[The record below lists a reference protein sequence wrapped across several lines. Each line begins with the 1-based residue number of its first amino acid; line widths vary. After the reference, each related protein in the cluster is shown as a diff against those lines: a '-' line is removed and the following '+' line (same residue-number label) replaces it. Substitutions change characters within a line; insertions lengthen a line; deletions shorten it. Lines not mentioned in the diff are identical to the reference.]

1 MHDLDL
7 LFNPGSVAVIGASS
21 DRNKLSGRTIHF
33 LKTFGFKGKIFPVNP
48 TAPEIQGLQAYPSVS
63 AIPDAVDQAVIIVPA
78 PRVEEAVRDC
88 AKKGV
93 KILLVLSSGFGEIGP
108 EGRVAQDRLLAIA
121 REAGMRMIGP
131 NSLGALSPSNG
142 VFCTFSSSFARG
154 AAPAAGQVAF
164 VTQSGAFGSCA
175 YVMADLRG
183 IGMSRTLATG
193 NEADVDVALCIDYLA
208 QDPNTKVICASLE
221 SCKNGDRLRQAIRN
235 ASKAGKA
242 VVIMKVGA
250 SEVGSVAAATHT
262 GSLAGDDRVYDTI
275 FREGGAWRAR
285 SIEEMI
291 DIAYLIVTS
300 RVTVNERVSLVT
312 VSGGIGVLMADDAAR
327 HGLALVPFAQPLLA
341 ELAAILPYGTGR
353 NPYDTT
359 AQVATNPAATVQV
372 GDCILRHTSGDALL
386 LYLANNALAPE
397 VFKNTQAALIDLK
410 AKHPERMIMVIM
422 PSEAGVRR
430 ALEQVGIPV
439 FEDPTR
445 AIAALGAMREI
456 GRRAESL
463 RQQLPTLSSK
473 KLSVSVASEAQAKS
487 FLQTHGVSIT
497 REEVCASVDQAIAAA
512 ALIGYPV
519 VAKIASP
526 DIAHKTEIGGVILN
540 IQTEAALREAFALL
554 LQRAQTSN
562 PRARIDG
569 VLVATM
575 LTQGVETLVGVNRD
589 PVFGPMVMFG
599 MGGVMVELYKDVA
612 MASAPLDR
620 ESAAQLVASVKGS
633 ALLDGFR
640 GGARYDREA
649 LISTL
654 CRISELAAQYPEIA
668 SMDVNPVLVM
678 ESGAVALDAVIEI
691 SKA

>member
-48 TAPEIQGLQAYPSVS
+48 SAPEIQGLQAYPSVS
-63 AIPDAVDQAVIIVPA
+63 AIPDTVDQAVIIVPA

-93 KILLVLSSGFGEIGP
+93 KILLVLSSGFGEIGA
-108 EGRVAQDRLLAIA
+108 EGRVAQDRLMAIA

-183 IGMSRTLATG
+183 LGMSRTLATG

-221 SCKNGDRLRQAIRN
+221 SCKNGDRLRQAIRH
-235 ASKAGKA
+235 ATKAGKA

-275 FREGGAWRAR
+275 FRETGAWRAR

-300 RVTVNERVSLVT
+300 RVAVNDRVSLVT

-327 HGLALVPFAQPLLA
+327 FGLALVPFVQPLLT
-341 ELAAILPYGTGR
+341 ELADILPYGTGR

-410 AKHPERMIMVIM
+410 TKHSERMIMVIM

-445 AIAALGAMREI
+445 AIAALGAMRELR
-456 GRRAESL
+456 RRAESL
-463 RQQLPTLSSK
+463 RRRLPVLATKTLS
-473 KLSVSVASEAQAKS
+473 VPVASEAQAKS
-487 FLQTHGVSIT
+487 FLQRHGVSIT
-497 REEVCASVDQAIAAA
+497 REEVCASVDEAVVAA

-540 IQTEAALREAFALL
+540 IQTEVALREAFATL
-554 LQRAQTSN
+554 LQRASIAN
-562 PRARIDG
+562 PHARIDG

-575 LTQGVETLVGVNRD
+575 LTQGVETLIGINRD

-620 ESAAQLVASVKGS
+620 ESAAHLVASVKGS
-633 ALLDGFR
+633 VLLDGFR
-640 GGARYDREA
+640 GGVHFDRNA
-649 LISTL
+649 LIDTL
-654 CRISELAAQYPEIA
+654 CRVSELAAQYTEIV

-678 ESGAVALDAVIEI
+678 QSGAVALDAVI
-691 SKA
+691 STQ

>member
-48 TAPEIQGLQAYPSVS
+48 SAPEIQGLQAYPSVS

-262 GSLAGDDRVYDTI
+262 GSLAGDDRVYDSI

-300 RVTVNERVSLVT
+300 RVTVNDRVSLVT

-327 HGLALVPFAQPLLA
+327 YGLALVPFAQPLLA
-341 ELAAILPYGTGR
+341 ELAEILPYGTGR

-422 PSEAGVRR
+422 PSETGVRR
-430 ALEQVGIPV
+430 ALEQVGIPI

-463 RQQLPTLSSK
+463 RPQLSSLPAK

-487 FLQTHGVSIT
+487 FLQAHGVSIT
-497 REEVCASVDQAIAAA
+497 HEEVCASVEQAIAAA
-512 ALIGYPV
+512 ASIGYPV

-554 LQRAQTSN
+554 LKRAQAAS
-562 PRARIDG
+562 PQARIDG

-575 LTQGVETLVGVNRD
+575 LTQGVETLIGVNRD

-620 ESAAQLVASVKGS
+620 ESAAQLIASVKGS
-633 ALLDGFR
+633 VLLDGFR

-654 CRISELAAQYPEIA
+654 CSVSELAVQYPEIV

-678 ESGAVALDAVIEI
+678 ETGAVALDAVIEI

>member
-1 MHDLDL
+1 MHDLAL
-7 LFNPGSVAVIGASS
+7 LFNPSSVAVIGASS

-33 LKTFGFKGKIFPVNP
+33 LKTYGFKGKIFPVNP
-48 TAPEIQGLQAYPSVS
+48 SSPEIQGLQAFASVS
-63 AIPDAVDQAVIIVPA
+63 AIPEPVDQAIIIVPSQH
-78 PRVEEAVRDC
+78 VEAAVRDC

-131 NSLGALSPSNG
+131 NSLGALSPANG

-154 AAPAAGQVAF
+154 VAPAPGQVAF

-183 IGMSRTLATG
+183 VGMSRALATG

-208 QDPNTKVICASLE
+208 EDPNTKVICASLE
-221 SCKNGDRLRQAIRN
+221 SCKNGALLRQAIRK
-235 ASKAGKA
+235 ATQAGKA

-275 FREGGAWRAR
+275 FSEAGAWRAR

-291 DIAYLIVTS
+291 DIAYLIATS
-300 RVTVNERVSLVT
+300 GVSINDRVSLVT

-327 HGLALVPFAQPLLA
+327 FGLDLAPFSQPLLN
-341 ELAAILPYGTGR
+341 ELAEILPYGTGR

-359 AQVATNPAATVQV
+359 AQVATNHAATVQV
-372 GDCILRHTSGDALL
+372 GDCILRHTAGDALL

-397 VFKNTQAALIDLK
+397 VFKNTQAALIELK
-410 AKHPERMIMVIM
+410 TKNPARMIMVIM
-422 PSEAGVRR
+422 PSETGVRR

-445 AIAALGAMREI
+445 AIAALAAMREI
-456 GRRAESL
+456 GRRGESL
-463 RQQLPTLSSK
+463 RQVLPLS
-473 KLSVSVASEAQAKS
+473 LTRELWAPVASEAQAKS
-487 FLQTHGVSIT
+487 FLQQHGVSIT
-497 REEVCASVDQAIAAA
+497 REEVCASVERAVAVAAS
-512 ALIGYPV
+512 IGYPV

-526 DIAHKTEIGGVILN
+526 DIAHKTEIGGVMLN
-540 IQTEAALREAFALL
+540 IQTESALRDAFALL
-554 LQRAQTSN
+554 LQRA
-562 PRARIDG
+562 RAAYPSAQIDG

-575 LTQGVETLVGVNRD
+575 LTRGVETLIGVNRD
-589 PVFGPMVMFG
+589 PVFGPMIMFG

-620 ESAAQLVASVKGS
+620 PSAEKLVASVKGS
-633 ALLDGFR
+633 VLLDGFR
-640 GGARYDREA
+640 GGPQYDRAA
-649 LISTL
+649 LIDAL
-654 CRISELAAQYPEIA
+654 CRISELAVQYPQIT

-678 ESGAVALDAVIEI
+678 ESGAVALDAVIAR
-691 SKA
+691 S

>member
-1 MHDLDL
+1 MHDLAL
-7 LFNPGSVAVIGASS
+7 LFNPSSVAVIGASS

-33 LKTFGFKGKIFPVNP
+33 LKTYGFKGKIFPVNP
-48 TAPEIQGLQAYPSVS
+48 SSPEIQGLQAFASVS
-63 AIPDAVDQAVIIVPA
+63 AIPEAVDQAIIIVPSQH
-78 PRVEEAVRDC
+78 VEAAIRDC

-121 REAGMRMIGP
+121 RDAGMRMIGP
-131 NSLGALSPSNG
+131 NSLGALSPANG

-154 AAPAAGQVAF
+154 VAPAPGQVAF

-183 IGMSRTLATG
+183 VGMSRALATG

-208 QDPNTKVICASLE
+208 EDPNTKVICASLE
-221 SCKNGDRLRQAIRN
+221 SCKNGALLRQAIRK
-235 ASKAGKA
+235 ATQAGKA

-275 FREGGAWRAR
+275 FSEAGAWRAR

-291 DIAYLIVTS
+291 DIAYLIATS
-300 RVTVNERVSLVT
+300 GVSINDRVSLVT

-327 HGLALVPFAQPLLA
+327 FGLDLAPFSQPLLN
-341 ELAAILPYGTGR
+341 ELAEILPYGTGR

-359 AQVATNPAATVQV
+359 AQVATNHAATVQV
-372 GDCILRHTSGDALL
+372 GDCILRHTAGDALL

-397 VFKNTQAALIDLK
+397 VFKNTQAALIELK
-410 AKHPERMIMVIM
+410 TKNPARMIMVIM
-422 PSEAGVRR
+422 PSETGVRR

-445 AIAALGAMREI
+445 AIAALAAMREI
-456 GRRAESL
+456 GRRGESL
-463 RQQLPTLSSK
+463 RQVLPVLAPRDLSA
-473 KLSVSVASEAQAKS
+473 SVASEAQAKS
-487 FLQTHGVSIT
+487 FLQQHGVSIT
-497 REEVCASVDQAIAAA
+497 REEVCASVERAVAVAAS
-512 ALIGYPV
+512 IGYPV

-526 DIAHKTEIGGVILN
+526 DIAHKTEIGGVMLN
-540 IQTEAALREAFALL
+540 IQTESALRDAFALL
-554 LQRAQTSN
+554 LQRA
-562 PRARIDG
+562 RAAYPSAQIDG

-575 LTQGVETLVGVNRD
+575 LTHGVETLIGANRD
-589 PVFGPMVMFG
+589 PVFGPMIMFG

-620 ESAAQLVASVKGS
+620 PSAEKLVASVKGS
-633 ALLDGFR
+633 VLLDGFR
-640 GGARYDREA
+640 GGPQYDRAA
-649 LISTL
+649 LIDAL
-654 CRISELAAQYPEIA
+654 CRISELAVQYPQIT

-678 ESGAVALDAVIEI
+678 ESGAVALDAVIAR
-691 SKA
+691 S

>member
-48 TAPEIQGLQAYPSVS
+48 SAPEIQGLQAYPSVS
-63 AIPDAVDQAVIIVPA
+63 AIPDTVDQAVIIVPA

-108 EGRVAQDRLLAIA
+108 EGRVAQDRLVAIA

-183 IGMSRTLATG
+183 VGMSRTLATG

-235 ASKAGKA
+235 ASEAGKS

-275 FREGGAWRAR
+275 FRETGAWRAR

-300 RVTVNERVSLVT
+300 RVAVNDRVSLVT

-327 HGLALVPFAQPLLA
+327 FGLALVPFVQPLLT
-341 ELAAILPYGTGR
+341 ELADILPYGTGR

-410 AKHPERMIMVIM
+410 TKHPERMIMVIM

-445 AIAALGAMREI
+445 AVAALGAMREL

-463 RQQLPTLSSK
+463 RQRLPVLATKTLS
-473 KLSVSVASEAQAKS
+473 VPVASEAQAKT
-487 FLQTHGVSIT
+487 FLQRHGVSIT
-497 REEVCASVDQAIAAA
+497 REEVCASVDEAVVAAA
-512 ALIGYPV
+512 SIGYPV

-540 IQTEAALREAFALL
+540 IQTEFALREAFATL
-554 LQRAQTSN
+554 LQRASIAN

-575 LTQGVETLVGVNRD
+575 LTQGVETLIGINRD

-633 ALLDGFR
+633 VLLDGFR
-640 GGARYDREA
+640 GGVHVDRDA
-649 LISTL
+649 LIDTL
-654 CRISELAAQYPEIA
+654 CRVSELAAQYTEIV

-678 ESGAVALDAVIEI
+678 QSGAVALDAVI
-691 SKA
+691 STQ

>member
-1 MHDLDL
+1 MHDLAL
-7 LFNPGSVAVIGASS
+7 LFNPSSVAVIGASS

-33 LKTFGFKGKIFPVNP
+33 LKTYGFKGKIFPVNP
-48 TAPEIQGLQAYPSVS
+48 SSPEIQGLQAFASVS
-63 AIPDAVDQAVIIVPA
+63 AIPEPVDQAIIIVPSQH
-78 PRVEEAVRDC
+78 VEAAVRDC

-131 NSLGALSPSNG
+131 NSLGALSPANG

-154 AAPAAGQVAF
+154 VAPAPGQVAF

-183 IGMSRTLATG
+183 VGMSRALATG

-208 QDPNTKVICASLE
+208 EDPNTKVICASLE
-221 SCKNGDRLRQAIRN
+221 SCKNGALLRQAIRK
-235 ASKAGKA
+235 ATQAGKA

-275 FREGGAWRAR
+275 FSEAGAWRAR

-291 DIAYLIVTS
+291 DIAYLIATS
-300 RVTVNERVSLVT
+300 GVSINDRVSLVT

-327 HGLALVPFAQPLLA
+327 FGLDLAPFSQPLLN
-341 ELAAILPYGTGR
+341 ELAEILPYGTGR

-359 AQVATNPAATVQV
+359 AQVATNHAATVQV
-372 GDCILRHTSGDALL
+372 GDCILRHTAGDALL

-397 VFKNTQAALIDLK
+397 VFKNTQAALIELK
-410 AKHPERMIMVIM
+410 TKNPARMIMVIM
-422 PSEAGVRR
+422 PSETGVRR

-445 AIAALGAMREI
+445 AIAALAAMREI
-456 GRRAESL
+456 GRRGESL
-463 RQQLPTLSSK
+463 RQVLPVLAPRDLSA
-473 KLSVSVASEAQAKS
+473 SVASEAQAKS
-487 FLQTHGVSIT
+487 FLQQHGVSIT
-497 REEVCASVDQAIAAA
+497 REEVCASVERAVAVAAS
-512 ALIGYPV
+512 IGYPV

-526 DIAHKTEIGGVILN
+526 DIAHKTEIGGVMLN
-540 IQTEAALREAFALL
+540 IQTESALRDAFALL
-554 LQRAQTSN
+554 LQRA
-562 PRARIDG
+562 RAAYPSAQIDG

-575 LTQGVETLVGVNRD
+575 LTRGVETLIGVNRD
-589 PVFGPMVMFG
+589 PVFGPMIMFG

-620 ESAAQLVASVKGS
+620 PSAEKLVASVKGS
-633 ALLDGFR
+633 VLLDGFR
-640 GGARYDREA
+640 GGPQYDRAA
-649 LISTL
+649 LIDAL
-654 CRISELAAQYPEIA
+654 CRISELAVQYPQIT

-678 ESGAVALDAVIEI
+678 ESGAVALDAVIAR
-691 SKA
+691 S

>member
-48 TAPEIQGLQAYPSVS
+48 SAPEIQGLQAYPSVS

-221 SCKNGDRLRQAIRN
+221 SCKNGDRLRQAIRH
-235 ASKAGKA
+235 ATKAGKA

-275 FREGGAWRAR
+275 FRETGAWRAR

-300 RVTVNERVSLVT
+300 RVAVNDRVSLVT

-327 HGLALVPFAQPLLA
+327 FGLALVPFVQPLLT
-341 ELAAILPYGTGR
+341 ELADILPYGTGR

-410 AKHPERMIMVIM
+410 TKHPERMIMVIM

-445 AIAALGAMREI
+445 AIAALGAMREL

-463 RQQLPTLSSK
+463 RRRLPVLATKTLS
-473 KLSVSVASEAQAKS
+473 VPVASEAQAKS
-487 FLQTHGVSIT
+487 FLQRHGVSIT
-497 REEVCASVDQAIAAA
+497 REEVCASVDEAVVAA

-540 IQTEAALREAFALL
+540 IQTEVALREAFATL
-554 LQRAQTSN
+554 LQRASIAN
-562 PRARIDG
+562 PHARIDG

-575 LTQGVETLVGVNRD
+575 LTQGVETLIGINRD

-633 ALLDGFR
+633 VLLDGFR
-640 GGARYDREA
+640 GGVHVDRDA
-649 LISTL
+649 LIDTL
-654 CRISELAAQYPEIA
+654 CRVSELAAQYTEIV

-678 ESGAVALDAVIEI
+678 RSGAVALDAVI
-691 SKA
+691 STQ

>member
-1 MHDLDL
+1 MHDLEL

-33 LKTFGFKGKIFPVNP
+33 LKTYGFKGKIFPVNP
-48 TAPEIQGLQAYPSVS
+48 SSPEIQGLQAYPSVS
-63 AIPDAVDQAVIIVPA
+63 DIPEPVDQAVVIVPA
-78 PRVEEAVRDC
+78 PRVEDAVRDC

-93 KILLVLSSGFGEIGP
+93 KVLLVLSSGFGEAGA

-121 REAGMRMIGP
+121 RDAGMRMIGP
-131 NSLGALSPSNG
+131 NSLGALNPAHG

-183 IGMSRTLATG
+183 IGMSCTLATG

-208 QDPNTKVICASLE
+208 EDPKTKVICASLE
-221 SCKNGDRLRQAIRN
+221 SCKNGELLRRAIRK
-235 ASKAGKA
+235 ASQAGKA
-242 VVIMKVGA
+242 VVMMKVGA

-275 FREGGAWRAR
+275 FRETGAWRAR

-300 RVTVNERVSLVT
+300 GVSVNDRLSLVT
-312 VSGGIGVLMADDAAR
+312 VSGGIGVLMADDAER
-327 HGLALVPFAQPLLA
+327 FGLTLVPFAQPLIN
-341 ELAAILPYGTGR
+341 ELADILPYGTGR

-372 GDCILRHTSGDALL
+372 GDCILRHTSGDTLM

-397 VFKNTQAALIDLK
+397 VFKNTQAALIALK
-410 AKHPERMIMVIM
+410 EKHPDRMIMVIM
-422 PSEAGVRR
+422 PSEVGVRR

-445 AIAALGAMREI
+445 AIAALAAMREI
-456 GRRAESL
+456 GRRGEGL
-463 RQQLPTLSSK
+463 RQALPSTPHQELSMP
-473 KLSVSVASEAQAKS
+473 VASEAQAKA
-487 FLQTHGVSIT
+487 FLQRHGVSIT
-497 REEVCASVDQAIAAA
+497 REEVCASADQAAA
-512 ALIGYPV
+512 AAASIGYPV

-540 IQTEAALREAFALL
+540 IETESALRDAFALL
-554 LQRAQTSN
+554 LQRAQAAY
-562 PRARIDG
+562 PRAQIDG

-575 LTQGVETLVGVNRD
+575 LTRGVETLVGVNRD

-620 ESAAQLVASVKGS
+620 YSAGKLVDSVKGS
-633 ALLDGFR
+633 ILLDGFR
-640 GGARYDREA
+640 GGPKYDREA
-649 LISTL
+649 LVEVL
-654 CRISELAAQYPEIA
+654 CRISEVAVQYPQIA

-678 ESGAVALDAVIEI
+678 ESGAVALDAVIVV
-691 SKA
+691 K

>member
-7 LFNPGSVAVIGASS
+7 LFNPSSVAVIGASS

-33 LKTFGFKGKIFPVNP
+33 LKTYGFKGKIFPVNP
-48 TAPEIQGLQAYPSVS
+48 SSPEVQGLQAFPSVS
-63 AIPDAVDQAVIIVPA
+63 AIPDPVDQAIIIVPSQH
-78 PRVEEAVRDC
+78 VEAAVRDC

-93 KILLVLSSGFGEIGP
+93 KILLVLSSGFGEMGP

-131 NSLGALSPSNG
+131 NSLGALSPANG

-154 AAPAAGQVAF
+154 VAPAAGQVAF

-183 IGMSRTLATG
+183 VGMSRTLATG

-208 QDPNTKVICASLE
+208 EDPSTKVICASLE
-221 SCKNGDRLRQAIRN
+221 SCKNGELLRQAIRK
-235 ASKAGKA
+235 ASQAGKA

-275 FREGGAWRAR
+275 FSEAGAWRAR

-291 DIAYLIVTS
+291 DIAYLIATS
-300 RVTVNERVSLVT
+300 GVSINDRVSLVT
-312 VSGGIGVLMADDAAR
+312 VSGGIGVLLADDAAR
-327 HGLALVPFAQPLLA
+327 FGLDLVPFSQPLLT
-341 ELAAILPYGTGR
+341 ELAEILPYGTGR

-359 AQVATNPAATVQV
+359 AQVATNHAATVQV
-372 GDCILRHTSGDALL
+372 GDCILRHTAGDALL

-397 VFKNTQAALIDLK
+397 VFKNTQAALIELK
-410 AKHPERMIMVIM
+410 TKNPARMIMVIM
-422 PSEAGVRR
+422 PSETGVRR

-445 AIAALGAMREI
+445 AIAALAAMREI
-456 GRRAESL
+456 GRRGESL
-463 RQQLPTLSSK
+463 RQVLPLSPTRE
-473 KLSVSVASEAQAKS
+473 LSAPVASEAQAKS
-487 FLQTHGVSIT
+487 FLQQHGVSIT
-497 REEVCASVDQAIAAA
+497 REEVCASVERAVAVASSM
-512 ALIGYPV
+512 GYPV

-540 IQTEAALREAFALL
+540 IQTESALRDAFALL
-554 LQRAQTSN
+554 LQRAQAAY
-562 PRARIDG
+562 PKAQIDG

-575 LTQGVETLVGVNRD
+575 LTRGVETLIGVNRD

-620 ESAAQLVASVKGS
+620 ASAAKLVASVKGS
-633 ALLDGFR
+633 VLLDGFR
-640 GGARYDREA
+640 GGPHYDREA
-649 LISTL
+649 LIDAL
-654 CRISELAAQYPEIA
+654 CRISELAVQYPQIT

-678 ESGAVALDAVIEI
+678 ESGAVALDAVIAT
-691 SKA
+691 S

>member
-48 TAPEIQGLQAYPSVS
+48 SAPEIQGLQAYPSVS

-221 SCKNGDRLRQAIRN
+221 SCKNGDRLRQAIRH
-235 ASKAGKA
+235 ATKAGKA

-275 FREGGAWRAR
+275 FRETGAWRAR

-300 RVTVNERVSLVT
+300 RVAVNDRVSLVT

-327 HGLALVPFAQPLLA
+327 FGLALVPFVQPLLT
-341 ELAAILPYGTGR
+341 ELADILPYGTGR

-410 AKHPERMIMVIM
+410 TKHPERMIMVIM

-445 AIAALGAMREI
+445 AIAALGAMREL

-463 RQQLPTLSSK
+463 RRRLPVLATKTLS
-473 KLSVSVASEAQAKS
+473 VPVASEAQAKS
-487 FLQTHGVSIT
+487 FLQRHGVSIT
-497 REEVCASVDQAIAAA
+497 REEVCASVDEAVVAA

-526 DIAHKTEIGGVILN
+526 DIPHKTEIGGVILN
-540 IQTEAALREAFALL
+540 IQTEVALREAFATL
-554 LQRAQTSN
+554 LQRASIAN
-562 PRARIDG
+562 PHARIDG

-575 LTQGVETLVGVNRD
+575 LTQGVETLIGINRD

-633 ALLDGFR
+633 VLLDGFR
-640 GGARYDREA
+640 GGVHVDRDA
-649 LISTL
+649 LIDTL
-654 CRISELAAQYPEIA
+654 CRVSELAAQYTEIV

-678 ESGAVALDAVIEI
+678 RSGAVALDAVI
-691 SKA
+691 STQ

>member
-1 MHDLDL
+1 MHDLAL
-7 LFNPGSVAVIGASS
+7 LFNPSSVAVIGASS

-33 LKTFGFKGKIFPVNP
+33 LKTYGFKGKIFPVNP
-48 TAPEIQGLQAYPSVS
+48 SSPEIQGLQAFASVS
-63 AIPDAVDQAVIIVPA
+63 AIPEAVDQAIIIVPSQH
-78 PRVEEAVRDC
+78 VEAAIRDC

-131 NSLGALSPSNG
+131 NSLGALSPANG

-154 AAPAAGQVAF
+154 VAPAAGQVAF

-183 IGMSRTLATG
+183 VGMSRALATG

-208 QDPNTKVICASLE
+208 EDPSTKVICASLE
-221 SCKNGDRLRQAIRN
+221 SCKNGDLLRQAIRK
-235 ASKAGKA
+235 ATQAGKA

-275 FREGGAWRAR
+275 FSEAGAWRAR

-291 DIAYLIVTS
+291 DIAYLIATS
-300 RVTVNERVSLVT
+300 GVSINDRVSLVT

-327 HGLALVPFAQPLLA
+327 FGLDLAPFSQPLLS
-341 ELAAILPYGTGR
+341 ELAEILPYGTGR

-359 AQVATNPAATVQV
+359 AQVATNHAATVQV
-372 GDCILRHTSGDALL
+372 GDCILRHTAGDALL

-397 VFKNTQAALIDLK
+397 VFKNTQAALIELK
-410 AKHPERMIMVIM
+410 TKNPSRMIMVIM

-445 AIAALGAMREI
+445 AIAALAAMREI
-456 GRRAESL
+456 GRRSESL
-463 RQQLPTLSSK
+463 RQVLPVLASRDLSAP
-473 KLSVSVASEAQAKS
+473 VASEAQAKS
-487 FLQTHGVSIT
+487 FLQQHGVSIT
-497 REEVCASVDQAIAAA
+497 REEVCASVERAVVVAASM
-512 ALIGYPV
+512 GYPV

-540 IQTEAALREAFALL
+540 IQTESALRDAFALL
-554 LQRAQTSN
+554 LQRA
-562 PRARIDG
+562 RAAYPSAQIDG

-575 LTQGVETLVGVNRD
+575 LTRGVETLIGVNRD
-589 PVFGPMVMFG
+589 PVFGPMIMFG

-620 ESAAQLVASVKGS
+620 PSAEKLVASVKGS
-633 ALLDGFR
+633 VLLDGFR
-640 GGARYDREA
+640 GGPQYDRAA
-649 LISTL
+649 LIDAL
-654 CRISELAAQYPEIA
+654 CRISELAVQYPQIT

-678 ESGAVALDAVIEI
+678 ESGAVALDAVIAR
-691 SKA
+691 S